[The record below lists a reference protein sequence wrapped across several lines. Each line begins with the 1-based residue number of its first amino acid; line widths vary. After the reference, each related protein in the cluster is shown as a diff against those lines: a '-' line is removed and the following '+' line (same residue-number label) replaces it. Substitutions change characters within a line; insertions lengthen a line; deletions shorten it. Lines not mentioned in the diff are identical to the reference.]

1 MLIKKVSIT
10 EKSNSLADKLI
21 YAFHVD
27 RKATKPEIRKY
38 IEKYFNVKVKSVRT
52 LICRGRSR
60 RTSRGQGKVPY
71 WKKAFIRL
79 REGEK
84 ITMFEGGS

>member
-10 EKSNSLADKLI
+10 EKSNTLAADRI

-27 RKATKPEIRKY
+27 RKANKIEIRKY
-38 IEKYFNVKVKSVRT
+38 VEKYFNVKVQSVRT
-52 LICRGRSR
+52 LICRGRSK
-60 RTSRGQGKVPY
+60 RTSKGIGKVPY
-71 WKKAFIRL
+71 WKKAFVRL
-79 REGEK
+79 RKGEK

>member
-10 EKSNSLADKLI
+10 EKSNTLAEKQI
-21 YAFHVD
+21 YTFRVD

-38 IEKYFNVKVKSVRT
+38 IEKYFDVKVQAVRT

-60 RTSRGQGKVPY
+60 RTSRGQGRVPY
-71 WKKAFIRL
+71 WKKAFVRL
-79 REGEK
+79 QAGEK